1 MKRELV
7 ICHVPFN
14 EPNIK
19 EILAQMK
26 KDGVTSVQIY
36 MHWKKFEPE
45 KRGEFDYSYYDWQ
58 VELIKEAGLKFVP
71 FFLMG
76 PRYAAP
82 DWWLEDPKQRGLVCL
97 EHGKESPIDSI
108 WSDDFKAEVDR
119 VIKNFAEHYLPMD
132 VLESFQP
139 GICGDYG
146 EAIMPVHG
154 NWAGAYHTHSG
165 MWCGGED
172 AKADFRKKMQAKY
185 KTIEALNTAWRY
197 PFKSFDEIETFLQH
211 KAPSRTAWFDLVD
224 WYRGAMTEYV
234 DFWMATSR
242 KYFPDTPIYMCTGGI
257 ETPEH
262 ASLFS
267 DQAKVAA
274 KYGGGIRLTNERNDF
289 FMNFFDCNAYMHN
302 ACDLYGAYLGLEPVG
317 SVTVEGVGSRIL
329 GSAFYGNRQL
339 FFYYGNI
346 YPNNDLNGERAQI
359 YRKYNHLIYERK
371 TTSKFAVMWPTYVGI
386 MEGGIPERIRPTA
399 KFIRQRT
406 DYSFVNENMI
416 MDGAL
421 ESLSLLVIPCA
432 IYTRKD
438 VLDKIREWVE
448 SGGILVAVGKVT
460 NLELEDDKEFDK
472 MLGFTDDTDYCEGG
486 ARYQI
491 PEDVPYENFAERK
504 FVPAPFGYSNLAE
517 DVTKLAVSKPF
528 ESFWLTTCELSCVF
542 QRKHG
547 KGMTISYFAP
557 INFDYNPQDIKG
569 KPVFAEFLD
578 DVLKNF
584 AKDLRIEEGEVVR
597 GEIEGKTYA
606 LMPNGEI
613 KEIN

>member
-7 ICHVPFN
+7 VCHVPF
-14 EPNIK
+14 EKPNIK
-19 EILAQMK
+19 EILSQLK

-45 KRGEFDYSYYDWQ
+45 FRGGFDYSYYDWK
-58 VELIKEAGLKFVP
+58 VKLLKEAGLKFVP

-82 DWWLEDPKQRGLVCL
+82 DWWLADPKQRGLVCL

-108 WSDDFKAEVDR
+108 WSEDFRNEVDR

-139 GICGDYG
+139 GISGDYG

-154 NWAGAYHTHSG
+154 NWAGAYHTHKG

-172 AKADFRKKMQAKY
+172 AKADFRRAMKEKY
-185 KTIEALNTAWRY
+185 GDIAALNKAWRY
-197 PFKSFDEIETFLQH
+197 PYKSFDEIETFLQH

-234 DFWMATSR
+234 DFWMKTSR
-242 KYFPDTPIYMCTGGI
+242 KYFPDTPIYMCTGGV

-267 DQAKVAA
+267 DQAKTVA
-274 KYGGGIRLTNERNDF
+274 KYGGGIRLTNERNNF
-289 FMNFFDCNAYMHN
+289 FSNFFDCNAYMHN

-317 SVTVEGVGSRIL
+317 SMTVEGIGSRIL
-329 GSAFYGNRQL
+329 GSAFYGNRQI
-339 FFYYGNI
+339 FFYFSNL
-346 YPNNDLNGERAQI
+346 YPNCDLNSPQAQI
-359 YRKYNHLIYERK
+359 YRKYNHLISERE
-371 TTSKFAVMWPTYVGI
+371 TSSNFAVMWPTYVGI

-399 KFIRQRT
+399 KFIRERT

-421 ESLSLLVIPCA
+421 DNVKLLIIPCE

-448 SGGILVAVGKVT
+448 NGGILLTAGKVT
-460 NLELEDDKEFDK
+460 NLELENDIEFDK
-472 MLGFTDDTDYCEGG
+472 MLGFTDESDYCEGG
-486 ARYQI
+486 ANYKI
-491 PEDVPYENFAERK
+491 PEDVPYKTFAARK
-504 FVPAPFGYSNLAE
+504 HVPSPIGYSNLAD

-528 ESFWLTTCELSCVF
+528 ESFWLTTCELTVAFS
-542 QRKHG
+542 RKHG
-547 KGMTISYFAP
+547 KGLTISYFAP
-557 INFDYNPQDIKG
+557 IDFDYDPQDIHG

-578 DVLKNF
+578 DVLANF
-584 AKDLRIEEGEVVR
+584 AKDLRIKEGEVVR
-597 GEIEGKTYA
+597 GEIDGEIYA
-606 LMPNGEI
+606 LMPNGDI
-613 KEIN
+613 KKV

>member
-108 WSDDFKAEVDR
+108 WSDDFKIEVDR

-172 AKADFRKKMQAKY
+172 AKADFRKKMQEKY
-185 KTIEALNTAWRY
+185 GDIESLNAAWRY
-197 PFKSFDEIETFLQH
+197 PYKSFNEIETFLQH

-224 WYRGAMTEYV
+224 WYRGAMT
-234 DFWMATSR
+234 
-242 KYFPDTPIYMCTGGI
+242 
-257 ETPEH
+257 
-262 ASLFS
+262 
-267 DQAKVAA
+267 
-274 KYGGGIRLTNERNDF
+274 
-289 FMNFFDCNAYMHN
+289 
-302 ACDLYGAYLGLEPVG
+302 
-317 SVTVEGVGSRIL
+317 
-329 GSAFYGNRQL
+329 
-339 FFYYGNI
+339 
-346 YPNNDLNGERAQI
+346 
-359 YRKYNHLIYERK
+359 
-371 TTSKFAVMWPTYVGI
+371 
-386 MEGGIPERIRPTA
+386 
-399 KFIRQRT
+399 
-406 DYSFVNENMI
+406 
-416 MDGAL
+416 
-421 ESLSLLVIPCA
+421 
-432 IYTRKD
+432 
-438 VLDKIREWVE
+438 
-448 SGGILVAVGKVT
+448 
-460 NLELEDDKEFDK
+460 
-472 MLGFTDDTDYCEGG
+472 
-486 ARYQI
+486 
-491 PEDVPYENFAERK
+491 
-504 FVPAPFGYSNLAE
+504 
-517 DVTKLAVSKPF
+517 
-528 ESFWLTTCELSCVF
+528 
-542 QRKHG
+542 
-547 KGMTISYFAP
+547 
-557 INFDYNPQDIKG
+557 
-569 KPVFAEFLD
+569 
-578 DVLKNF
+578 
-584 AKDLRIEEGEVVR
+584 
-597 GEIEGKTYA
+597 
-606 LMPNGEI
+606 
-613 KEIN
+613 